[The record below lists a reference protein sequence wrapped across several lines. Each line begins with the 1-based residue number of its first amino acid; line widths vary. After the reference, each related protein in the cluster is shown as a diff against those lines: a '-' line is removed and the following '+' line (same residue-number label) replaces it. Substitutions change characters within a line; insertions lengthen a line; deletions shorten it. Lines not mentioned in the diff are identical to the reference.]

1 MPTKNS
7 LFDKFI
13 CPPFSC
19 LISRTDYW
27 QKRKKAWKEWG
38 GFDEDE
44 SRDSL
49 VFDPEVSKKDGHQR
63 ICHVGSLLE
72 FDPVLME
79 LLLKWFCPPSGKVLD
94 PFASGLRGIVASQL
108 GYDYTGVELRQEQVD
123 IARNKAQSLKLS
135 PSYIVGDSLIEV
147 PKLTEQFDLVAS
159 CPPYFD
165 LEVYSDDK
173 NDLSNQQSYEEFL
186 RVYSTIIN
194 ESVKK
199 LKDNRFACFVV
210 GDIRDKNGFYRGF
223 VNDTIDC
230 FKRAGTRLYNEAI
243 LVNVVGSVSLRVNR
257 QFGIYR
263 KLGKLHQNVLVFYK
277 GSDCKNIKL
286 DFPEID
292 TDYHIPNDQSSL
304 F

>member
-1 MPTKNS
+1 MPKNT
-7 LFDKFI
+7 LFDKFVM
-13 CPPFSC
+13 PPFSV
-19 LISRTDYW
+19 LDSRAGYW
-27 QKRKKAWKEWG
+27 QKRKKQWKEWG
-38 GFDEDE
+38 EFTEDE

-49 VFDPEVSKKDGHQR
+49 VFDPEVSKKDGHQK
-63 ICHVGSLLE
+63 ICKVGSLLE
-72 FDPVLME
+72 FDPVLAE
-79 LLLKWFCPPSGKVLD
+79 LCYKWFVPPKGVILD
-94 PFASGLRGIVASQL
+94 PFAGGPIRGIVASQL
-108 GYDYTGVELRQEQVD
+108 GYRYIGVDLRQEQVD
-123 IARNKAQSLKLS
+123 IDYKKAQNLKLD
-135 PSYIVGDSLIEV
+135 PFWVVGDSLIEV
-147 PKLTEQFDLVAS
+147 PKIKEQVDFVFS

-165 LEVYSDDK
+165 LEVYTDDK

-186 RVYSTIIN
+186 RVYISIIN

-210 GDIRDKNGFYRGF
+210 GDIRDENGFYRGF

-230 FKRAGTRLYNEAI
+230 FRRAGTRLYNEAI

-277 GSDCKNIKL
+277 GSNCKNIKL

-292 TDYHIPNDQSSL
+292 TNYHIPDDQSAL

>member
-1 MPTKNS
+1 MAKE
-7 LFDKFI
+7 LFKKFLQ
-13 CPPFSC
+13 PPFTY
-19 LISRTDYW
+19 LNSRNSEWT
-27 QKRKKAWKEWG
+27 QRKKQWKEWG

-49 VFDPEVSKKDGHQR
+49 VFDPGVSKKDGHQK
-63 ICHVGSLLE
+63 ICSVGSLLE
-72 FDPVLME
+72 FDPVLAE
-79 LLLKWFCPPSGKVLD
+79 LIYLWFCPPNGSILD
-94 PFASGLRGIVASQL
+94 PMCGGPVRGTVASQL
-108 GYDYTGVELRQEQVD
+108 GYRYLGIDLRQEQID
-123 IARNKAQSLKLS
+123 IDQKRSQCLNVT

-147 PKLTEQFDLVAS
+147 PKLKEQFDCIIC
-159 CPPYFD
+159 CPPYHT
-165 LEVYSDDK
+165 LEKYSDDP
-173 NDLSNQQSYEEFL
+173 NDLSNIDNYDDFL
-186 RVYSTIIN
+186 RVYNAIIV
-194 ESVKK
+194 ECVKK

-210 GDIRDKNGFYRGF
+210 GDIRDENGFYRGF

-230 FKRAGTRLYNEAI
+230 FRRAGTRLYNEAI

-277 GSDCKNIKL
+277 GSNCKNIKL

-292 TDYHIPNDQSSL
+292 TNYHIPDDQSAL